1 MVFKSLVV
9 DIISCISFTS
19 GPELIM
25 QTCSVVLNF
34 ESVDEILWCD
44 HSNETSSAVYSHGT
58 VCFSIFYKMKFKFSA
73 LLRVKGLSHIMIGN
87 VNSHVSN

>member
-9 DIISCISFTS
+9 DIILVNSFTCD
-19 GPELIM
+19 PELIM

-44 HSNETSSAVYSHGT
+44 HSNETFSAVLLHGT
-58 VCFSIFYKMKFKFSA
+58 VCFSIFYKMIFNFSA
-73 LLRVKGLSHIMIGN
+73 LLRVKGLSHIMIRN